1 MTLNGIDIASY
12 QATLNPASMSGTDF
26 IIIKTTQGTGYVNP
40 TWRTQ
45 ADQTLQSGKLLGL
58 YHYISGGNAAAEAQY
73 FVDAAR
79 PYVGRALLAL
89 DWESGENGAW
99 GDTGYL
105 ENVARE
111 VIRLTGVK
119 PLIYASASVYS
130 AVAPIAQ
137 RLDCGLWVAQ
147 YPNYERTGYQA
158 TPWNEG
164 AYACAIRQY
173 SSSGQLAGFAGNL
186 DLDKFYGDKAA
197 WGKYAAVNGK
207 PAPASQPAPQSKPGP
222 QPDLEQMATETIQG
236 KYGNGNERK
245 ARLGRWYEQVMAI
258 VNRRLA
264 QPARPQRESIA
275 QVASEVIA
283 GKWGNDPQRS
293 QKLRAAGYDPA
304 AVQREV
310 NSRMG
315 AGSTPA
321 PHVYTV
327 RPGDTLSAIAGRLG
341 TNWQY
346 LAQVNGLR
354 NPNLIYP
361 GQQLRY

>member
-1 MTLNGIDIASY
+1 MSINGIDIASY
-12 QATLNPASMSGTDF
+12 QANLNPASMNGTDF
-26 IIIKTTQGTGYVNP
+26 IIIKSTQGTGYVNP
-40 TWRTQ
+40 TWRKQ
-45 ADQTLQSGKLLGL
+45 ADQTLQAGKLLGL
-58 YHYISGGNAAAEAQY
+58 YHYISGGDAAAEAQY
-73 FVDAAR
+73 FVNAAR

-89 DWESGENGAW
+89 DWESGQNSAW
-99 GDTGYL
+99 GNTGYL
-105 ENVARE
+105 EAVARE

-119 PLIYASASVYS
+119 PLIYASASVYG

-147 YPNYERTGYQA
+147 YPNYERTGYLDK
-158 TPWNEG
+158 PWNEG

-197 WGKYAAVNGK
+197 WMKYAASNGK
-207 PAPASQPAPQSKPGP
+207 VQPAPVAQPAPAQPN
-222 QPDLEQMATETIQG
+222 LEQMATETIQG
-236 KYGNGNERK
+236 KYGNGEQRK
-245 ARLGRWYEQVMAI
+245 SRLGRWYEQVMAI
-258 VNRRLA
+258 VNRRFT
-264 QPARPQRESIA
+264 QPARKSIA
-275 QVASEVIA
+275 QVASEVLA

-315 AGSTPA
+315 ATPA
-321 PHVYTV
+321 PAARVYV
-327 RPGDTLSAIAGRLG
+327 VKPGDTLSAIAGRLG
-341 TNWQY
+341 TSWQH
-346 LAQVNGLR
+346 LAQVNGLS

-361 GQQLRY
+361 GQKLRY

>member
-1 MTLNGIDIASY
+1 MSLNGIDISNW
-12 QATLNPASMSGTDF
+12 QAGLNPASVPGDF
-26 IIIKTTQGTGYVNP
+26 IIVKASEGVNYISP
-40 TWRTQ
+40 VFRRQ
-45 ADQTLQSGKLLGL
+45 ADGTLNAGKLLGV
-58 YHYISGGNAAAEAQY
+58 YHYVNGSGAAAEAAF
-73 FVDAAR
+73 FVNQAK
-79 PYVGRALLAL
+79 PYVGKAVLAL
-89 DWESGENGAW
+89 DWEKQGNSQW
-99 GDTGYL
+99 GNVSYL
-105 ENVARE
+105 KQLASE
-111 VIRLTGVK
+111 VIALTGVR
-119 PLIYASASVYS
+119 PLIYCSSS
-130 AVAPIAQ
+130 LLGSVAPVAQ
-137 RLDCGLWVAQ
+137 ELNCGLWVAQ

-197 WGKYAAVNGK
+197 WMKYASSNGK
-207 PAPASQPAPQSKPGP
+207 TQPAPTP
-222 QPDLEQMATETIQG
+222 QPTPAQPNLEQMATETIQG

-245 ARLGRWYEQVMAI
+245 TRLGRWYEQVMAI

-264 QPARPQRESIA
+264 QPARKSIT

-310 NSRMG
+310 NNRMG
-315 AGSTPA
+315 ASPA
-321 PHVYTV
+321 PAARVYTV
-327 RPGDTLSAIAGRLG
+327 LPGDTLSGIAGRLG
-341 TNWQY
+341 TSWQH

-361 GQQLRY
+361 GQKLRY

>member
-1 MTLNGIDIASY
+1 MALNGIDIASY
-12 QATLNPASMSGTDF
+12 QATLNPASMNGTDF

-45 ADQTLQSGKLLGL
+45 ADQTLQASKLLGL

-73 FVDAAR
+73 FVGAAR

-89 DWESGENGAW
+89 DWESGENSAW
-99 GDTGYL
+99 GNTGYL

-119 PLIYASASVYS
+119 PLIYASASVYG
-130 AVAPIAQ
+130 AVAPVAQ
-137 RLDCGLWVAQ
+137 RLDCGLWIAQ
-147 YPNYERTGYQA
+147 YA
-158 TPWNEG
+158 TTAVTYGFEAHPCNEG
-164 AYACAIRQY
+164 AYSCAIRQY
-173 SSSGQLAGFAGNL
+173 ADNGHITGYGAGL
-186 DLDKFYGDKAA
+186 DLDIAYMDRAA

-207 PAPASQPAPQSKPGP
+207 PAPAPQPAPQP
-222 QPDLEQMATETIQG
+222 QPNLEQMATDTIQG

-258 VNRRLA
+258 VNRRLTR
-264 QPARPQRESIA
+264 PARESIA

-310 NSRMG
+310 NNRMG

-327 RPGDTLSAIAGRLG
+327 RPGDTLSGIAGRLG

-361 GQQLRY
+361 GQKLRY